1 MAGRSGSGWGRAGM
15 LLLGVVALVIVGT
28 SVLVGTQ
35 LLSSTGGDQA
45 QRAVEPSGAKQ
56 DPPKAVEETTE
67 AKEPE
72 KADSADKKDEAKKD
86 EAKPEAPKAEE
97 PKKEEP
103 K

>member
-72 KADSADKKDEAKKD
+72 KADSADKKDE
-86 EAKPEAPKAEE
+86 
-97 PKKEEP
+97 
-103 K
+103 